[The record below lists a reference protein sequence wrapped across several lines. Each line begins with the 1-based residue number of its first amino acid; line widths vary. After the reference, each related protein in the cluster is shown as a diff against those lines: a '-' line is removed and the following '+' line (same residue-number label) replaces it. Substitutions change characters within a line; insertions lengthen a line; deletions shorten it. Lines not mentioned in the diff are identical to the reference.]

1 MSFVFVSGAGADSTE
16 HGTTMWARVKGR
28 AENALLAMPFR
39 AVYVFRPAMI
49 QPLDGIS
56 TKKASYRGIYGL
68 VGPLLSVAR
77 RFWPNYISST
87 EELGKALLA
96 AAKDGTEKRVIKSE
110 RRSLLLRSIFSARVI
125 SLCFPYVE
133 RAKPRLYRP
142 AV

>member
-1 MSFVFVSGAGADSTE
+1 
-16 HGTTMWARVKGR
+16 
-28 AENALLAMPFR
+28 MPFR
-39 AVYVFRPAMI
+39 AVYAFRPAMI

-56 TKKASYRGIYGL
+56 SKTASYRGIYGL
-68 VGPLLSVAR
+68 VGPLLSVAT

-87 EELGKALLA
+87 EELGKAQLA

-110 RRSLLLRSIFSARVI
+110 RRAHSFYAVFSRTRVI